1 MKFDQRLLWTEDDDE
16 GLEEILALARVI
28 SKICEVTIKNLDME
42 KELIPPAL
50 LFCAVSEL
58 LGYADVD
65 SQDLMKDEELKR
77 QMKVI
82 LDAAFRVMRGQ
93 PLALN

>member
-28 SKICEVTIKNLDME
+28 SKICEVT
-42 KELIPPAL
+42 
-50 LFCAVSEL
+50 
-58 LGYADVD
+58 
-65 SQDLMKDEELKR
+65 
-77 QMKVI
+77 
-82 LDAAFRVMRGQ
+82 MRGQ